1 MIADALHRAILAPWA
16 PGGSVTVLVVTGT
29 GTGVGKTV
37 VTSAIAALAVAAGR
51 RVAVLKV
58 AQTGVEAGQPG
69 DVDEVRRLVGPSA
82 TCREL
87 ARYPDPLAP
96 ATAARRAGL
105 PPVVPATA
113 TAVVRELA
121 AEHDLVLI
129 EGAGGLLV
137 PLDDRGGT
145 LVDVAAAVAAPVLV
159 VAAAGLGT
167 LNHTA
172 LTVEVLRTRGLGCV
186 GIVIG
191 AWPAEPDLAAQCN
204 LADLPAVTRLP
215 LLGALREGAGC
226 LTRAEFLSVARRGL
240 GAGWP
245 KEVPIV
251 PGVASAKGEDTDG
264 VAEDAGSS
272 MRSMFGVRNGGVGV
286 VGGARGEVD
295 V

>member
-1 MIADALHRAILAPWA
+1 M
-16 PGGSVTVLVVTGT
+16 TVLVVTGT

-37 VTSAIAALAVAAGR
+37 VTSAIAALAAAAGR
-51 RVAVLKV
+51 RVAVLKA
-58 AQTGVEAGQPG
+58 AQTGVDAGQPG
-69 DVDEVRRLVGPSA
+69 DVDEVRRLVGPSV

-105 PPVVPATA
+105 PPVTPAIATA
-113 TAVVRELA
+113 AAWECA

-145 LVDVAAAVAAPVLV
+145 LADVAAAMAAPVLV

-172 LTVEVLRTRGLGCV
+172 LTVEVLRGRGLVGI

-191 AWPAEPDLAAQCN
+191 AWPAEPDLAARCN
-204 LADLPAVTRLP
+204 LADLPALTGLP
-215 LLGALREGAGC
+215 LLGTLREGAGR
-226 LTRAEFLSVARRGL
+226 LTSAEFLRGARRGL
-240 GAGWP
+240 ESGLQALSWWSL
-245 KEVPIV
+245 ET
-251 PGVASAKGEDTDG
+251 GVD
-264 VAEDAGSS
+264 
-272 MRSMFGVRNGGVGV
+272 RSW
-286 VGGARGEVD
+286 
-295 V
+295 